1 MPGPPLD
8 PGLVMVDPE
17 AQAASHPAPGLQPDL
32 PQQPPVSFPG
42 APPGHEINFA
52 NEVGNAFCFVL
63 FPPIVRQHSDTQT
76 WKSHLSEIKDVSPMH
91 HLHNWDGHAFF
102 LIKYEML
109 ALSVIY
115 SGLTLIVQLIDL
127 RHTRP

>member
-1 MPGPPLD
+1 MDDYLIMSSLSGPAPVPGPPLD

-52 NEVGNAFCFVL
+52 NEVGNVFCFC
-63 FPPIVRQHSDTQT
+63 FISSNCSST
-76 WKSHLSEIKDVSPMH
+76 
-91 HLHNWDGHAFF
+91 F
-102 LIKYEML
+102 LY
-109 ALSVIY
+109 
-115 SGLTLIVQLIDL
+115 IDL
-127 RHTRP
+127 EIPLVRY

>member
-1 MPGPPLD
+1 MDDYLIMSSLSGPAPVPGPPLD

-52 NEVGNAFCFVL
+52 NEVGNAFCLFYFLQLFVNIL
-63 FPPIVRQHSDTQT
+63 THRPGNPTCPILMTFHLCTTYTTGMDGTCVFP
-76 WKSHLSEIKDVSPMH
+76 
-91 HLHNWDGHAFF
+91 N
-102 LIKYEML
+102 
-109 ALSVIY
+109 
-115 SGLTLIVQLIDL
+115 
-127 RHTRP
+127 